1 MKKTLINSL
10 FCLVLAS
17 SLFAAS
23 GCGLLSRSDTSSE
36 VISFIKG
43 ELFSKIDQD
52 LKSVYNASKK
62 VATESQFV
70 SKSDRIDAFSAV
82 LKYEDAQ
89 QRKVDITLENEGP
102 EVTRIKIRV
111 GLLGDAELSTKLFEQ
126 IKSESNK

>member
-1 MKKTLINSL
+1 MKKTLLNSL
-10 FCLVLAS
+10 FCLVLVS

-89 QRKVDITLENEGP
+89 QRKVDITLENEAP